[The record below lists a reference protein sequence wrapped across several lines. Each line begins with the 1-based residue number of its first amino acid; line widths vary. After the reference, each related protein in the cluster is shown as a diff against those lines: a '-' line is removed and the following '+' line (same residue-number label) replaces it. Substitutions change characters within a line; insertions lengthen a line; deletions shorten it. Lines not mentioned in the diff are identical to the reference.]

1 MKTAI
6 VTGGATGIGAAVVT
20 ELCRLGYSTA
30 IVYCKSEENALALSS
45 GLISAGYDA
54 FPVRADVRDPRE
66 VNEAVRQIF
75 RLNGRIDLLV
85 NNAGLSQNNLLQDV
99 TDAQWA
105 DLIGVN
111 LSGPFYCSRAVL
123 PHMISA
129 KSGRI
134 VNIAS
139 MWGQVGAAMET
150 AYSAAKAGLIGLTKA
165 LAKEAAPSGV
175 TVNCVAPG
183 AVDTAMM
190 AEYSAEDVAA
200 LCEEIPCGRLGT
212 PEEVAAAVAFLADEK
227 NGYITGQVIGVNGGL
242 VV

>member
-20 ELCRLGYSTA
+20 ELCRQGYSTA

-54 FPVRADVRDPRE
+54 FPVKADVRNPEE
-66 VNEAVRQIF
+66 VNEAVRRVF

-85 NNAGLSQNNLLQDV
+85 NNAGLAQSKLLQDV
-99 TDAQWA
+99 TDAEWA
-105 DLIGVN
+105 DVLGVN
-111 LSGPFYCSRAVL
+111 LSGPFYFSRAVL
-123 PHMISA
+123 PYMIGA
-129 KSGRI
+129 RAGRI

-165 LAKEAAPSGV
+165 LAKEAALSGV
-175 TVNCVAPG
+175 TVNCIAPG

-190 AEYSAEDVAA
+190 AGYSAEDVAA
-200 LCEEIPCGRLGT
+200 LCEEIPAGRLGT
-212 PEEVAAAVAFLADEK
+212 PAEVANAVAFLADEK
-227 NGYITGQVIGVNGGL
+227 NGYITGQVIGVNGGF